1 MGAVLFKDYLAVK
14 RSEVQAFHGKD
25 AAFEIEHHFYKY

>member
-25 AAFEIEHHFYKY
+25 AAFEIERHFYKY